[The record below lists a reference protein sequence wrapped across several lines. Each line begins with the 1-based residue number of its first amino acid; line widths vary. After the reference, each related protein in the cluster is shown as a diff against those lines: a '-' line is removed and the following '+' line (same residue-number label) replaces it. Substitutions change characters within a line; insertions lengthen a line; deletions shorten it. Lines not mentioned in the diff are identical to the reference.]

1 MLTPAHRRRRSGLP
15 PSHRSSAALLSF
27 CIANVPQLSR
37 RIHISNVGRNPTS
50 PRNDWMTWLTHCCAN
65 PSMATL
71 KPHSNGPLCRN
82 TVIGTMVVDV
92 WAVTFGTAR
101 RGLGGLHCAQ
111 SPACCTKCNSPPI
124 NGQCTNFTLQLHC
137 NPAAINCW
145 RFRLFCLIYSVRCS
159 CNVPDMRV
167 SP

>member
-1 MLTPAHRRRRSGLP
+1 MRCTNKRMLYFTLLP
-15 PSHRSSAALLSF
+15 VKPIQRLRQVKSKRF
-27 CIANVPQLSR
+27 PFMD
-37 RIHISNVGRNPTS
+37 IHNTRQMG
-50 PRNDWMTWLTHCCAN
+50 
-65 PSMATL
+65 TL
-71 KPHSNGPLCRN
+71 KPHSNGPLFRN

-101 RGLGGLHCAQ
+101 CGLGGLHCAQ